1 MKIVYKLIALGSL
14 FVVLSL
20 SGCGGD
26 DQGLLDIPNEPKPDV
41 ITFRAFPVALTM
53 TKDESSIIELAN
65 SVESSTDIPWE
76 IKKVLNEGHNGIV
89 TDISQSSFKY
99 RPLETGIAVLD
110 YEVSNGEQTSKSQV
124 LIAVNDNATENNK
137 PEADNVAV
145 VTDDNTT
152 ITIDLKKY
160 IFDPDGDALSVTQ
173 VVNASGRF
181 SLSDDGY
188 SLVYTPNGYVGL
200 DQALYSIEDE
210 RGGYAIAYVVVTTE
224 DSSPDYDNTPPLAK
238 SYAKNIDSKT
248 LKKWEISLE
257 ELGLVSDVDNEEII
271 LTNIFDGNG
280 RAVRSVGNNITYTP
294 GSFVGV
300 DQFTYVVKDAREG
313 FAAGTFTVTVSD
325 SSLNNTPPSAT
336 EVIVGP
342 IEYDPLASFEIDVS
356 EYVSDVES
364 DPLRIVT
371 FSGAEG
377 VVAIDSEQ
385 PLIFNYTPPASLS
398 GKVDDFAYVVSDGR
412 GGFGMSTIKV
422 QFKTKVNAPP
432 IVTTAKVDIKSNE
445 NVTINLD
452 DYISDA
458 DNSLDELV
466 ISDLSSATKPGQ
478 AILSGHK
485 VVYEANEFN
494 GVDLLTYLVRDGQ
507 NTVQGNIVISVG
519 ETNHKFVAHDFT
531 VEIDAGTDLN
541 EIDWY
546 SNVEIEGS
554 ADNIVTIESVLANT
568 LGQAE
573 IIENE
578 LFYTPNKGQYG
589 EEKLVYVVNDEHG
602 HQALGTIH
610 IKVIPAPEPE
620 ILDIKVLGNPYVG
633 ETLTAEVT
641 CENCEDSKLS
651 YEWIINGLSAGS
663 EESYVYQESD
673 IGYNV
678 RLKVTVEDD
687 YHRKDEVVVVYEPK
701 YVATILEG
709 YDSFSV
715 MFNDGTI
722 TSWGKINEGACY
734 TYEAPLNE
742 KERSMSMAVSDD
754 IYAAVKS
761 DGTVITWGNR
771 EPISDVL
778 ESQIG
783 AESIYGNSI
792 ARDAFFVI
800 TKSDGTMV
808 VVSSQFPNIIELTGV
823 VKDVK
828 FAAGSDTVFAT
839 IHTINNQ
846 VFIVSSVNSVGVVKV
861 FDDVETVVGEGMGS
875 IMQHLDG
882 TLRTTSGRGELFNID
897 TTSKQLVD
905 GVKTFHGGL
914 AFFSDG
920 SVVTNDAYFKPII
933 NTNEFSFGV
942 KKVAN
947 SFMNTRSTLSRD
959 GELITT
965 RRTIEPKYSISNVR
979 DFVFGQ
985 GALYALTYDDRLYI
999 MNQDISDGAIL
1010 LKSDVKEVYRPK
1022 RRDYNIQPA
1031 SDYGRILTVRN
1042 SDNSLETLILDA
1054 ALNVDKRHEYGKIN
1068 KKISKIVHSKSSSV
1082 MKFNDGELLLSE
1094 SFDVC
1099 FNNDIKNSLRN
1110 SFTKEG
1116 LYF

>member
-1 MKIVYKLIALGSL
+1 MKIVYKLLALGSL
-14 FVVLSL
+14 FVVMSL

-124 LIAVNDNATENNK
+124 LIAVNDNAIENIK

-257 ELGLVSDVDNEEII
+257 ELGLISDVDNEEVI

-377 VVAIDSEQ
+377 VVAINSEQ
-385 PLIFNYTPPASLS
+385 PLIFNYTPPGSLS
-398 GKVDDFAYVVSDGR
+398 GKLDDFAYVVSDGR

-519 ETNHKFVAHDFT
+519 EANHKFVAHDFT

-541 EIDWY
+541 KIDWY
-546 SNVEIEGS
+546 SNVDIEDS

-589 EEKLVYVVNDEHG
+589 EEKIVYVVNDVHG

-610 IKVIPAPEPE
+610 IKVIPPPEPE

-633 ETLTAEVT
+633 ETLTADVT

-687 YHRKDEVVVVYEPK
+687 YSRKDEVVVVYEPK

-715 MFNDGTI
+715 MFNDGSV
-722 TSWGKINEGACY
+722 TSWGRVNEGACNA
-734 TYEAPLNE
+734 YETPLNE
-742 KERSMSMAVSDD
+742 KVRIESMTVSDD
-754 IYAAVKS
+754 IYAGVKG
-761 DGTVITWGNR
+761 DGTITTWGNR
-771 EPISDVL
+771 GPISDVL
-778 ESQIG
+778 ESLIG
-783 AESIYGNSI
+783 VESIYGNSM

-800 TKSDGTMV
+800 TKNDGTLV
-808 VVSSQFPNIIELTGV
+808 VASNRFPNIIELTGV
-823 VKDVK
+823 VKDIK
-828 FAAGSDTVFAT
+828 FASGQDSALAT

-846 VFIVSSVNSVGVVKV
+846 VFVVDISGAVKV
-861 FDDVETVVGEGMGS
+861 FDDVETVVGEGWGS

-882 TLRTTSGRGELFNID
+882 TVTTSGRGSLFNVD

-905 GVKTFHGGL
+905 GVKTFYGGL

-920 SVVTNDAYFKPII
+920 SVVTNDAYFAPIM
-933 NTNEFSFGV
+933 NKDEFVFGV
-942 KKVAN
+942 KKVHQG
-947 SFMNTRSTLSRD
+947 FMNTRVTLFHD
-959 GELITT
+959 GELVTT
-965 RRTIEPKYSISNVR
+965 RRLIYSEYNFSNVK
-979 DFVFGQ
+979 DTFFGQ
-985 GALYALTYDDRLYI
+985 GSLYALTYDDRLYLATQNPENGFKL
-999 MNQDISDGAIL
+999 M
-1010 LKSDVKEVYRPK
+1010 KSDVKEVHIPK
-1022 RRDYNIQPA
+1022 RRDYHLAPA
-1031 SDYGRILTVRN
+1031 YGYGRIFTVRN
-1042 SDNSLETLILDA
+1042 TDNSLETYMLDA
-1054 ALNVDKRHEYGKIN
+1054 DLAWDKMHGYGKIN
-1068 KKISKIVHSKSSSV
+1068 KKISEIVHSQYSAVIKL
-1082 MKFNDGELLLSE
+1082 NDGELLFTE
-1094 SFDVC
+1094 GFDVC
-1099 FNNDIKNSLRN
+1099 LNSEVKNNLKNS
-1110 SFTKEG
+1110 FIKKD